1 MCSSDLSV
9 PPSTNSPPRHR
20 CCRRRHSSS
29 HHPEDRRAHV
39 ATAERPLPS
48 TSALARHSQ
57 CLAAECHPRVPR
69 SRHAAPDPPR
79 SPCPALPCSFSLP
92 LPSPTCPPSRRL
104 GPRAPPA
111 APSRFWRPARP
122 TPPHTAAPHPRT
134 RPSALP
140 TLPRPPRSQ
149 PPPPPPPPPRRVG
162 APKVA
167 AAAHARARS
176 HAPSRPATAG
186 RQEGAEL
193 ASELGASSA
202 LLAHGA
208 GTPRSLPLTPILPCS
223 LRLSC
228 SGVPYA
234 STAPPS
240 PVRGVSPLARS
251 NAPPGPCLT
260 AAGAPDGVPLTL
272 ELSPR
277 SWEGPRGGGA

>member
-1 MCSSDLSV
+1 MNYHCVRKGVRQPRLSERL
-9 PPSTNSPPRHR
+9 SPRLWVGPA
-20 CCRRRHSSS
+20 SEGWG
-29 HHPEDRRAHV
+29 PADPRAH
-39 ATAERPLPS
+39 THLP
-48 TSALARHSQ
+48 
-57 CLAAECHPRVPR
+57 PP
-69 SRHAAPDPPR
+69 HAALCLVSRLSPLLTLPP
-79 SPCPALPCSFSLP
+79 P
-92 LPSPTCPPSRRL
+92 LSHLPPSRRL
-104 GPRAPPA
+104 GPPAPPA
-111 APSRFWRPARP
+111 APSRVSRPARP

-140 TLPRPPRSQ
+140 TLPRSPRSQ
-149 PPPPPPPPPRRVG
+149 PPPPPPPRRVG

-240 PVRGVSPLARS
+240 PVGGVSPLARA